1 MKIAYIGDFSDHSFE
16 GLVKIVTIL
25 KHNLSKKYDIQE
37 NIISDDTKLIHIHSS
52 GFLPAFKKYKYPSIY
67 SIYGNFGISVF
78 KDVKDNYDY
87 YKYLIDPFDDYY
99 SFPER
104 LRKISFRI
112 ISLST
117 PLFIKRLL
125 FKKFDKVIVPSEYMA
140 KKLNLPNVQIIRHGI
155 DLSKFKPA
163 PLLKSEKIRIAY
175 FGHLSASKGLIEV
188 INAFSKIDMNNVEKH
203 IYVTKITKKFKEYVQ
218 KIDPTIIIHGVVE
231 NIVKEYQSNDIIVLP
246 YRHVGGAIGTPLV
259 LVEAMAC
266 GRAVIVSE
274 LPHIK
279 EFCGDSVEYI
289 KSCNVRNIVDKIQFL
304 LTNQER
310 IKELGKKA
318 SERAKMFDQI
328 QMISEY
334 DRLYLE
340 LISKG

>member
-1 MKIAYIGDFSDHSFE
+1 
-16 GLVKIVTIL
+16 
-25 KHNLSKKYDIQE
+25 
-37 NIISDDTKLIHIHSS
+37 
-52 GFLPAFKKYKYPSIY
+52 
-67 SIYGNFGISVF
+67 
-78 KDVKDNYDY
+78 
-87 YKYLIDPFDDYY
+87 
-99 SFPER
+99 
-104 LRKISFRI
+104 
-112 ISLST
+112 
-117 PLFIKRLL
+117 
-125 FKKFDKVIVPSEYMA
+125 
-140 KKLNLPNVQIIRHGI
+140 
-155 DLSKFKPA
+155 
-163 PLLKSEKIRIAY
+163 
-175 FGHLSASKGLIEV
+175 
-188 INAFSKIDMNNVEKH
+188 
-203 IYVTKITKKFKEYVQ
+203 
-218 KIDPTIIIHGVVE
+218 
-231 NIVKEYQSNDIIVLP
+231 VLP